1 MILSSIPVFKY
12 PVQTIID
19 NKLIK
24 RLNRQ
29 TSKQKLA
36 SIKPFKQ
43 TPTYVPLMK
52 PLQQQTDNLS
62 IKSLSNRQKR
72 FINSQNTHR

>member
-62 IKSLSNRQKR
+62 IKSLSNRQ
-72 FINSQNTHR
+72 T